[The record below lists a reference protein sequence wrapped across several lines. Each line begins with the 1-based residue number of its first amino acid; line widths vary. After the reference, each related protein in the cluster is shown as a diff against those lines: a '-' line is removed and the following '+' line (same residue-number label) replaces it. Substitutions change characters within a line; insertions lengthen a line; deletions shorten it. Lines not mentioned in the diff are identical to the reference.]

1 MPSRRIRLCNT
12 QIVPIVKRMIRS
24 GIIPLSRGGVNVNA
38 LTREILKDAGYG
50 DLTLND
56 EIVRR

>member
-1 MPSRRIRLCNT
+1 
-12 QIVPIVKRMIRS
+12 MIRS

-50 DLTLND
+50 DLALND